1 MKRSKRIL
9 KNQVM
14 SILVVRWHI
23 DDKSL
28 DNIKND
34 KYKFWK
40 LMCDPSRIHI
50 YWWYTNHK
58 EDYESPVKRLKQKT
72 RTPMKSI
79 HERLVL
85 GHDYHGLGY

>member
-1 MKRSKRIL
+1 
-9 KNQVM
+9 M

-34 KYKFWK
+34 KCKFWK

-50 YWWYTNHK
+50 YWRYTNHK
-58 EDYESPVKRLKQKT
+58 EDYESPFKKQKT
-72 RTPMKSI
+72 RTPMKRI
-79 HERLVL
+79 HEKLEL